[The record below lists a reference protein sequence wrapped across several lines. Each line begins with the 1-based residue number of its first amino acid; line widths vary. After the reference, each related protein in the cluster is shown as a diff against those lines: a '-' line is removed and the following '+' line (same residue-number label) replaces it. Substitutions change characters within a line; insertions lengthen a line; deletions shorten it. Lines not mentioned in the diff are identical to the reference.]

1 MLTSPHIEFLRT
13 IALDSALQTVKCH
26 VPRNYVSRLMAR
38 KKENV
43 KLFLQLINIAHDQII
58 YYSKIMRKNYR
69 GVKTAID
76 FCVKKNFQLPINFVQ
91 IRGKSCHFFFFFFD
105 TETSQNLS
113 RKPNS
118 EQAIFQKASVR
129 NVGRSRSM
137 HSESL
142 IDGGAWPDC
151 ADTCKQ
157 LCSNIV

>member
-13 IALDSALQTVKCH
+13 IALDSALQTVKWIAAKFPFVRATSELRH
-26 VPRNYVSRLMAR
+26 VEWLEKR
-38 KKENV
+38 KV
-43 KLFLQLINIAHDQII
+43 QSYSHIIDIAHDRII
-58 YYSKIMRKNYR
+58 EVLKYRYPIFAWKKIS
-69 GVKTAID
+69 
-76 FCVKKNFQLPINFVQ
+76 NFRLISFEFE
-91 IRGKSCHFFFFFFD
+91 GKVVTYFFFG

-137 HSESL
+137 HWSESL

-151 ADTCKQ
+151 ADMCKQ